1 MGQIPKFVK
10 EMNNRRLRL
19 AGDVQRLFQLL
30 GDERSLTISNRH
42 EVCKKRIDAN
52 GYKRA
57 ELLLGM
63 T

>member
-1 MGQIPKFVK
+1 MGQIPKFAK

-42 EVCKKRIDAN
+42 GVCKN
-52 GYKRA
+52 V
-57 ELLLGM
+57 
-63 T
+63 